1 MFATTLNFGVV
12 GLEQKPDESGLCLK
26 NGDGLLNGKNAVTWG
41 TNNQME
47 AVLFLAGSG
56 KPGRTWGVNSVSLSR

>member
-26 NGDGLLNGKNAVTWG
+26 NGDGLLNGKNAVT
-41 TNNQME
+41 
-47 AVLFLAGSG
+47 
-56 KPGRTWGVNSVSLSR
+56 